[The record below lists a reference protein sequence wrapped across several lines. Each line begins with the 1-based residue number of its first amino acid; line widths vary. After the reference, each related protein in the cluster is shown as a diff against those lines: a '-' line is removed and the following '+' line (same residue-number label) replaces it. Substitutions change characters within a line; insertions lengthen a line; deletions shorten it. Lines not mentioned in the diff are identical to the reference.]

1 MDRNEVVVAE
11 KPMLSG
17 FQKKAGV
24 LALTALA
31 INSASAAA
39 LETTE
44 LVSSISGASVAVAAL
59 AGASLTVFVGI
70 KVFKWIKAAI

>member
-1 MDRNEVVVAE
+1 MNENEVVVAE

-17 FQKKAGV
+17 FQKKVGV
-24 LALTALA
+24 LGLTALA

-39 LETTE
+39 LDTAE
-44 LVSSISGASVAVAAL
+44 LVTNIAGASVAVAAL